1 MSSTS
6 LRSQLA
12 KPWAHERSLT
22 VVLIFLLINVVLIY
36 PLSVAGITGHLVF
49 GIGFGLVLVSGV
61 AATTRNTVV
70 LVAFTVV
77 AVISVVAHWVRYVNP
92 TPPMQLADLCASL
105 VSSALLTV
113 ILLVQVFRE
122 GEVTSAR
129 VQGAVAVYL
138 LLAMTWAF
146 AYAVIATLDVNAFQ
160 ETVTVNPTEVD
171 THRYMYFSF
180 VTLTTLGLTDILPMS
195 PIGPAAGHPRV
206 DRRPALPGHPHR
218 PPGVARALLPAASL
232 RARAGLARSQGADPR
247 DRPRARG
254 AAQRKKKIAAKDAKF
269 AKYHRLAILA
279 SLRRHN
285 AEAACEFQ
293 QASAVVVG
301 VGAEAGSGRRC
312 AGASGAKGCTC
323 SSPAARRSDWRRSS
337 PRSRQQADAPPR

>member
-12 KPWAHERSLT
+12 KPWAHERSLS

-146 AYAVIATLDVNAFQ
+146 AYAVIGSLDVNAFQ

-195 PIGPAAGHPRV
+195 PIGRLLVILESIVGQLFPV
-206 DRRPALPGHPHR
+206 ILI
-218 PPGVARALLPAASL
+218 ARLVSLELYYRQRHSEREQASL
-232 RARAGLARSQGADPR
+232 ERKALTHEIARELEELR
-247 DRPRARG
+247 
-254 AAQRKKKIAAKDAKF
+254 AQRKKK
-269 AKYHRLAILA
+269 
-279 SLRRHN
+279 
-285 AEAACEFQ
+285 E
-293 QASAVVVG
+293 
-301 VGAEAGSGRRC
+301 
-312 AGASGAKGCTC
+312 
-323 SSPAARRSDWRRSS
+323 
-337 PRSRQQADAPPR
+337 